1 MYIAVCDDQIEE
13 LEKLTALLQAWQS
26 DRRSDVRFQ
35 TFRSGGQ
42 LLDAARA
49 ERFTLYLL
57 DVLMPGM
64 TGMDAAREIRSF
76 DAAADIIFLTTS
88 PGFAYESYGVR
99 AAEYLLKPINAKL
112 LYPVLDKLYLREQ
125 KPQDG
130 LTVKS
135 NGMLVRL
142 PFSHLSYVE
151 VNGKHLFFNMA
162 DGTVYEVAASMR
174 EYEGALLA
182 RPEFMRVHRSYIVNM
197 LQAEKLSPAGSSP
210 SAAITCPCPA
220 CCTASCKRTIW
231 PCCFPGGTHNMF
243 DLSMQ
248 SALDIFCYVL
258 VLIYGLALSA
268 DLSTGGYVSRQ
279 QKYLLTL
286 LCLLFLLMQGLGLVL
301 LGERAVKQLYPLVTH
316 VPLVLI
322 LILFMKK
329 SVGVAIVSTCT
340 AYLCCQPPRWGR
352 IAVEALTQST
362 LAAELVYILLMPVMY
377 YLLRRFFVAAAY
389 NTMTS
394 STAALLLFGSLPVTY
409 YIFDYATTIYSD
421 ALYSGIQA
429 LNEFL
434 PTVLITFYVL
444 FLPAFHLQSQRRADA
459 EMQRS
464 MLEAELEQSQSEMD
478 SLHRLETQTAVYQH
492 DMRHHLNMLDGLL
505 SAGRP
510 DEATA
515 YIKNVQADIEA
526 ITPRRF
532 CENHLVNLLCSSFTD
547 KAQRQGAVLTV
558 DASLPNDVAISDT
571 ELCSLLSNGLE
582 NALHAVADLPADR
595 KQISLYCGV
604 RQNKLLI
611 EIRNPCAGPIAMRD
625 GLPVSDREGHGY
637 GCRSIQAIAQRN
649 GGLCVFSAQ
658 QGQFL
663 LQIMLPVLE
672 T

>member
-1 MYIAVCDDQIEE
+1 
-13 LEKLTALLQAWQS
+13 
-26 DRRSDVRFQ
+26 
-35 TFRSGGQ
+35 
-42 LLDAARA
+42 
-49 ERFTLYLL
+49 
-57 DVLMPGM
+57 
-64 TGMDAAREIRSF
+64 
-76 DAAADIIFLTTS
+76 
-88 PGFAYESYGVR
+88 
-99 AAEYLLKPINAKL
+99 
-112 LYPVLDKLYLREQ
+112 
-125 KPQDG
+125 
-130 LTVKS
+130 
-135 NGMLVRL
+135 
-142 PFSHLSYVE
+142 
-151 VNGKHLFFNMA
+151 
-162 DGTVYEVAASMR
+162 
-174 EYEGALLA
+174 
-182 RPEFMRVHRSYIVNM
+182 
-197 LQAEKLSPAGSSP
+197 
-210 SAAITCPCPA
+210 
-220 CCTASCKRTIW
+220 
-231 PCCFPGGTHNMF
+231 MF

-268 DLSTGGYVSRQ
+268 DLSTGGHVSRQ

-301 LGERAVKQLYPLVTH
+301 LGERAVKQLYPLVIH

-394 STAALLLFGSLPVTY
+394 STATLLLFGSLPVTY

-434 PTVLITFYVL
+434 PTVLVTFYVL
-444 FLPAFHLQSQRRADA
+444 FLPAFHLQSQRRTDA

-510 DEATA
+510 DKAAA
-515 YIKNVQADIEA
+515 YIKKVQADIEA

-532 CENHLVNLLCSSFTD
+532 CENQLVNLLCSSFTD

-611 EIRNPCAGPIAMRD
+611 EIRNPCAGPVAMRD

-637 GCRSIQAIAQRN
+637 GCRSIRAIAQRN
-649 GGLCVFSAQ
+649 GGLCVFSAR

>member
-112 LYPVLDKLYLREQ
+112 LYPVLDKLYLRDQ

-142 PFSHLSYVE
+142 PFSQLSYVE

-174 EYEGALLA
+174 EYEGALL
-182 RPEFMRVHRSYIVNM
+182 
-197 LQAEKLSPAGSSP
+197 
-210 SAAITCPCPA
+210 
-220 CCTASCKRTIW
+220 
-231 PCCFPGGTHNMF
+231 
-243 DLSMQ
+243 
-248 SALDIFCYVL
+248 
-258 VLIYGLALSA
+258 
-268 DLSTGGYVSRQ
+268 
-279 QKYLLTL
+279 
-286 LCLLFLLMQGLGLVL
+286 LF
-301 LGERAVKQLYPLVTH
+301 
-316 VPLVLI
+316 
-322 LILFMKK
+322 
-329 SVGVAIVSTCT
+329 S
-340 AYLCCQPPRWGR
+340 
-352 IAVEALTQST
+352 
-362 LAAELVYILLMPVMY
+362 
-377 YLLRRFFVAAAY
+377 
-389 NTMTS
+389 
-394 STAALLLFGSLPVTY
+394 SLPVTY

-444 FLPAFHLQSQRRADA
+444 FLPAFHLQS
-459 EMQRS
+459 
-464 MLEAELEQSQSEMD
+464 
-478 SLHRLETQTAVYQH
+478 
-492 DMRHHLNMLDGLL
+492 
-505 SAGRP
+505 
-510 DEATA
+510 
-515 YIKNVQADIEA
+515 
-526 ITPRRF
+526 
-532 CENHLVNLLCSSFTD
+532 
-547 KAQRQGAVLTV
+547 QRQGAVLTV

-649 GGLCVFSAQ
+649 GGLCVFSAR

>member
-1 MYIAVCDDQIEE
+1 MYPAGDLRGLLIVEAHQPPGNIDPWPMQCLVIVAGGLPVNALAAPQDLRHIS
-13 LEKLTALLQAWQS
+13 TA
-26 DRRSDVRFQ
+26 RSLCRPLFK
-35 TFRSGGQ
+35 SGQ

-112 LYPVLDKLYLREQ
+112 LYPVLDKLYLRDQ

-135 NGMLVRL
+135 SGMLVRL
-142 PFSHLSYVE
+142 PFSQLSYVE

-174 EYEGALLA
+174 EYEG
-182 RPEFMRVHRSYIVNM
+182 
-197 LQAEKLSPAGSSP
+197 
-210 SAAITCPCPA
+210 
-220 CCTASCKRTIW
+220 
-231 PCCFPGGTHNMF
+231 
-243 DLSMQ
+243 
-248 SALDIFCYVL
+248 
-258 VLIYGLALSA
+258 
-268 DLSTGGYVSRQ
+268 
-279 QKYLLTL
+279 
-286 LCLLFLLMQGLGLVL
+286 
-301 LGERAVKQLYPLVTH
+301 
-316 VPLVLI
+316 
-322 LILFMKK
+322 
-329 SVGVAIVSTCT
+329 
-340 AYLCCQPPRWGR
+340 
-352 IAVEALTQST
+352 
-362 LAAELVYILLMPVMY
+362 
-377 YLLRRFFVAAAY
+377 
-389 NTMTS
+389 
-394 STAALLLFGSLPVTY
+394 ALLLFGSLPVTY

-434 PTVLITFYVL
+434 PTVLVTFYVL
-444 FLPAFHLQSQRRADA
+444 FLPAFHLQSQR
-459 EMQRS
+459 
-464 MLEAELEQSQSEMD
+464 
-478 SLHRLETQTAVYQH
+478 
-492 DMRHHLNMLDGLL
+492 
-505 SAGRP
+505 
-510 DEATA
+510 
-515 YIKNVQADIEA
+515 
-526 ITPRRF
+526 
-532 CENHLVNLLCSSFTD
+532 
-547 KAQRQGAVLTV
+547 QGTVLTV

-649 GGLCVFSAQ
+649 GGLCVFSAR

>member
-1 MYIAVCDDQIEE
+1 
-13 LEKLTALLQAWQS
+13 
-26 DRRSDVRFQ
+26 
-35 TFRSGGQ
+35 
-42 LLDAARA
+42 
-49 ERFTLYLL
+49 
-57 DVLMPGM
+57 
-64 TGMDAAREIRSF
+64 
-76 DAAADIIFLTTS
+76 
-88 PGFAYESYGVR
+88 
-99 AAEYLLKPINAKL
+99 
-112 LYPVLDKLYLREQ
+112 
-125 KPQDG
+125 
-130 LTVKS
+130 
-135 NGMLVRL
+135 
-142 PFSHLSYVE
+142 
-151 VNGKHLFFNMA
+151 
-162 DGTVYEVAASMR
+162 
-174 EYEGALLA
+174 
-182 RPEFMRVHRSYIVNM
+182 
-197 LQAEKLSPAGSSP
+197 
-210 SAAITCPCPA
+210 
-220 CCTASCKRTIW
+220 
-231 PCCFPGGTHNMF
+231 MF

-444 FLPAFHLQSQRRADA
+444 FLPAFHLQSQR
-459 EMQRS
+459 
-464 MLEAELEQSQSEMD
+464 
-478 SLHRLETQTAVYQH
+478 
-492 DMRHHLNMLDGLL
+492 
-505 SAGRP
+505 
-510 DEATA
+510 
-515 YIKNVQADIEA
+515 
-526 ITPRRF
+526 
-532 CENHLVNLLCSSFTD
+532 
-547 KAQRQGAVLTV
+547 QGAVLTV

>member
-1 MYIAVCDDQIEE
+1 
-13 LEKLTALLQAWQS
+13 
-26 DRRSDVRFQ
+26 
-35 TFRSGGQ
+35 
-42 LLDAARA
+42 
-49 ERFTLYLL
+49 
-57 DVLMPGM
+57 MPGM

-142 PFSHLSYVE
+142 PFSQLSYVE

-162 DGTVYEVAASMR
+162 DGTVHEVAASMR
-174 EYEGALLA
+174 EYEG
-182 RPEFMRVHRSYIVNM
+182 
-197 LQAEKLSPAGSSP
+197 
-210 SAAITCPCPA
+210 
-220 CCTASCKRTIW
+220 
-231 PCCFPGGTHNMF
+231 
-243 DLSMQ
+243 
-248 SALDIFCYVL
+248 
-258 VLIYGLALSA
+258 
-268 DLSTGGYVSRQ
+268 
-279 QKYLLTL
+279 
-286 LCLLFLLMQGLGLVL
+286 
-301 LGERAVKQLYPLVTH
+301 
-316 VPLVLI
+316 
-322 LILFMKK
+322 
-329 SVGVAIVSTCT
+329 
-340 AYLCCQPPRWGR
+340 
-352 IAVEALTQST
+352 
-362 LAAELVYILLMPVMY
+362 
-377 YLLRRFFVAAAY
+377 
-389 NTMTS
+389 
-394 STAALLLFGSLPVTY
+394 ALLLFGSLPVTY
-409 YIFDYATTIYSD
+409 YIFDYATMTYSRWTLLLFGSLPVTYYIFD
-421 ALYSGIQA
+421 YATTVYSNALYSNVLIIS
-429 LNEFL
+429 EFL
-434 PTVLITFYVL
+434 PTVLVTFYIL
-444 FLPAFHLQSQRRADA
+444 FLPAFYLETQKRAAA

-464 MLEAELEQSQSEMD
+464 MLTMELEQSQSEMD

-510 DEATA
+510 DEAAA
-515 YIKNVQADIEA
+515 YIKKVQADIEA

-547 KAQRQGAVLTV
+547 KAQRQGTVLTV

>member
-112 LYPVLDKLYLREQ
+112 LYPVLDKLYLRDQ

-142 PFSHLSYVE
+142 PFSQLSYVE

-174 EYEGALLA
+174 EYEGA
-182 RPEFMRVHRSYIVNM
+182 
-197 LQAEKLSPAGSSP
+197 
-210 SAAITCPCPA
+210 
-220 CCTASCKRTIW
+220 
-231 PCCFPGGTHNMF
+231 
-243 DLSMQ
+243 
-248 SALDIFCYVL
+248 
-258 VLIYGLALSA
+258 
-268 DLSTGGYVSRQ
+268 
-279 QKYLLTL
+279 
-286 LCLLFLLMQGLGLVL
+286 
-301 LGERAVKQLYPLVTH
+301 
-316 VPLVLI
+316 
-322 LILFMKK
+322 
-329 SVGVAIVSTCT
+329 
-340 AYLCCQPPRWGR
+340 
-352 IAVEALTQST
+352 
-362 LAAELVYILLMPVMY
+362 
-377 YLLRRFFVAAAY
+377 
-389 NTMTS
+389 
-394 STAALLLFGSLPVTY
+394 LLFGSLPVTY

-444 FLPAFHLQSQRRADA
+444 FLPAFHLQS
-459 EMQRS
+459 
-464 MLEAELEQSQSEMD
+464 
-478 SLHRLETQTAVYQH
+478 
-492 DMRHHLNMLDGLL
+492 
-505 SAGRP
+505 
-510 DEATA
+510 
-515 YIKNVQADIEA
+515 
-526 ITPRRF
+526 
-532 CENHLVNLLCSSFTD
+532 
-547 KAQRQGAVLTV
+547 QRQGAVLTV

>member
-112 LYPVLDKLYLREQ
+112 LYPVLDKLYLRDQ

-142 PFSHLSYVE
+142 PFSQLSYVE

-174 EYEGALLA
+174 EYEG
-182 RPEFMRVHRSYIVNM
+182 
-197 LQAEKLSPAGSSP
+197 
-210 SAAITCPCPA
+210 
-220 CCTASCKRTIW
+220 
-231 PCCFPGGTHNMF
+231 
-243 DLSMQ
+243 
-248 SALDIFCYVL
+248 
-258 VLIYGLALSA
+258 
-268 DLSTGGYVSRQ
+268 
-279 QKYLLTL
+279 
-286 LCLLFLLMQGLGLVL
+286 
-301 LGERAVKQLYPLVTH
+301 
-316 VPLVLI
+316 
-322 LILFMKK
+322 
-329 SVGVAIVSTCT
+329 
-340 AYLCCQPPRWGR
+340 
-352 IAVEALTQST
+352 
-362 LAAELVYILLMPVMY
+362 
-377 YLLRRFFVAAAY
+377 
-389 NTMTS
+389 
-394 STAALLLFGSLPVTY
+394 ALLLFGSLPVTY

-444 FLPAFHLQSQRRADA
+444 FLPAFHLQS
-459 EMQRS
+459 
-464 MLEAELEQSQSEMD
+464 
-478 SLHRLETQTAVYQH
+478 
-492 DMRHHLNMLDGLL
+492 
-505 SAGRP
+505 
-510 DEATA
+510 
-515 YIKNVQADIEA
+515 
-526 ITPRRF
+526 
-532 CENHLVNLLCSSFTD
+532 
-547 KAQRQGAVLTV
+547 QRQGAVLTV

>member
-1 MYIAVCDDQIEE
+1 MYPAGDLRGLLIVEAHQPPGNIDPWPMQCLVIVAGGLPVNALAAPQDLRHISIA
-13 LEKLTALLQAWQS
+13 
-26 DRRSDVRFQ
+26 RSLCRPLFK
-35 TFRSGGQ
+35 SGQ
-42 LLDAARA
+42 LAPGA
-49 ERFTLYLL
+49 LYHAP
-57 DVLMPGM
+57 VL
-64 TGMDAAREIRSF
+64 TQQT
-76 DAAADIIFLTTS
+76 ADIIFLTTS

-142 PFSHLSYVE
+142 PFSQLSYVE

-174 EYEGALLA
+174 EYEG
-182 RPEFMRVHRSYIVNM
+182 
-197 LQAEKLSPAGSSP
+197 
-210 SAAITCPCPA
+210 
-220 CCTASCKRTIW
+220 
-231 PCCFPGGTHNMF
+231 
-243 DLSMQ
+243 
-248 SALDIFCYVL
+248 
-258 VLIYGLALSA
+258 
-268 DLSTGGYVSRQ
+268 
-279 QKYLLTL
+279 
-286 LCLLFLLMQGLGLVL
+286 
-301 LGERAVKQLYPLVTH
+301 
-316 VPLVLI
+316 
-322 LILFMKK
+322 
-329 SVGVAIVSTCT
+329 
-340 AYLCCQPPRWGR
+340 
-352 IAVEALTQST
+352 
-362 LAAELVYILLMPVMY
+362 
-377 YLLRRFFVAAAY
+377 
-389 NTMTS
+389 
-394 STAALLLFGSLPVTY
+394 ALLLFGSLPVTY

-434 PTVLITFYVL
+434 PTVLVTFYVL

-505 SAGRP
+505 SVGRP
-510 DEATA
+510 DEAAA
-515 YIKNVQADIEA
+515 YIKKVQADIEA

-547 KAQRQGAVLTV
+547 KAQRQGTVLTV

-649 GGLCVFSAQ
+649 GGLCVFSAR

>member
-26 DRRSDVRFQ
+26 DLHSDVRFQ

-142 PFSHLSYVE
+142 PFSQLSYVE

-268 DLSTGGYVSRQ
+268 DLSTGGHVSRQ

-286 LCLLFLLMQGLGLVL
+286 LCLLFLLVLGLGLVL
-301 LGERAVKQLYPLVTH
+301 LGERTVKQLYPLVIH

-322 LILFMKK
+322 LILFMKN
-329 SVGVAIVSTCT
+329 
-340 AYLCCQPPRWGR
+340 RW
-352 IAVEALTQST
+352 A
-362 LAAELVYILLMPVMY
+362 
-377 YLLRRFFVAAAY
+377 
-389 NTMTS
+389 
-394 STAALLLFGSLPVTY
+394 
-409 YIFDYATTIYSD
+409 
-421 ALYSGIQA
+421 
-429 LNEFL
+429 
-434 PTVLITFYVL
+434 
-444 FLPAFHLQSQRRADA
+444 
-459 EMQRS
+459 
-464 MLEAELEQSQSEMD
+464 
-478 SLHRLETQTAVYQH
+478 
-492 DMRHHLNMLDGLL
+492 
-505 SAGRP
+505 
-510 DEATA
+510 
-515 YIKNVQADIEA
+515 
-526 ITPRRF
+526 
-532 CENHLVNLLCSSFTD
+532 
-547 KAQRQGAVLTV
+547 
-558 DASLPNDVAISDT
+558 
-571 ELCSLLSNGLE
+571 
-582 NALHAVADLPADR
+582 
-595 KQISLYCGV
+595 
-604 RQNKLLI
+604 
-611 EIRNPCAGPIAMRD
+611 
-625 GLPVSDREGHGY
+625 
-637 GCRSIQAIAQRN
+637 
-649 GGLCVFSAQ
+649 
-658 QGQFL
+658 
-663 LQIMLPVLE
+663 
-672 T
+672 

>member
-112 LYPVLDKLYLREQ
+112 LYPVLDKLYLRDQ

-162 DGTVYEVAASMR
+162 DGTVHEVAASMR
-174 EYEGALLA
+174 EYEG
-182 RPEFMRVHRSYIVNM
+182 
-197 LQAEKLSPAGSSP
+197 
-210 SAAITCPCPA
+210 
-220 CCTASCKRTIW
+220 
-231 PCCFPGGTHNMF
+231 
-243 DLSMQ
+243 
-248 SALDIFCYVL
+248 
-258 VLIYGLALSA
+258 
-268 DLSTGGYVSRQ
+268 
-279 QKYLLTL
+279 
-286 LCLLFLLMQGLGLVL
+286 
-301 LGERAVKQLYPLVTH
+301 
-316 VPLVLI
+316 
-322 LILFMKK
+322 
-329 SVGVAIVSTCT
+329 
-340 AYLCCQPPRWGR
+340 
-352 IAVEALTQST
+352 
-362 LAAELVYILLMPVMY
+362 
-377 YLLRRFFVAAAY
+377 
-389 NTMTS
+389 
-394 STAALLLFGSLPVTY
+394 ALLLFGSLPVTY

-434 PTVLITFYVL
+434 PTVLVTFYVL
-444 FLPAFHLQSQRRADA
+444 FLPAFHLQS
-459 EMQRS
+459 
-464 MLEAELEQSQSEMD
+464 
-478 SLHRLETQTAVYQH
+478 
-492 DMRHHLNMLDGLL
+492 
-505 SAGRP
+505 
-510 DEATA
+510 
-515 YIKNVQADIEA
+515 
-526 ITPRRF
+526 
-532 CENHLVNLLCSSFTD
+532 
-547 KAQRQGAVLTV
+547 QRQGAVLTV

-649 GGLCVFSAQ
+649 GGLCVFSAR

>member
-142 PFSHLSYVE
+142 PFSQLSYVE

-162 DGTVYEVAASMR
+162 DGTVHEVAAAMR
-174 EYEGALLA
+174 EYEG
-182 RPEFMRVHRSYIVNM
+182 
-197 LQAEKLSPAGSSP
+197 
-210 SAAITCPCPA
+210 
-220 CCTASCKRTIW
+220 
-231 PCCFPGGTHNMF
+231 
-243 DLSMQ
+243 
-248 SALDIFCYVL
+248 
-258 VLIYGLALSA
+258 
-268 DLSTGGYVSRQ
+268 
-279 QKYLLTL
+279 
-286 LCLLFLLMQGLGLVL
+286 
-301 LGERAVKQLYPLVTH
+301 
-316 VPLVLI
+316 
-322 LILFMKK
+322 
-329 SVGVAIVSTCT
+329 
-340 AYLCCQPPRWGR
+340 
-352 IAVEALTQST
+352 
-362 LAAELVYILLMPVMY
+362 
-377 YLLRRFFVAAAY
+377 
-389 NTMTS
+389 
-394 STAALLLFGSLPVTY
+394 ALLLFGSLPVTY

-434 PTVLITFYVL
+434 PTVLVIFYVL
-444 FLPAFHLQSQRRADA
+444 FLPAFHLQS
-459 EMQRS
+459 
-464 MLEAELEQSQSEMD
+464 
-478 SLHRLETQTAVYQH
+478 
-492 DMRHHLNMLDGLL
+492 
-505 SAGRP
+505 
-510 DEATA
+510 
-515 YIKNVQADIEA
+515 
-526 ITPRRF
+526 
-532 CENHLVNLLCSSFTD
+532 
-547 KAQRQGAVLTV
+547 QRQGAVLTV

-637 GCRSIQAIAQRN
+637 GCRSIRAIAQRN
-649 GGLCVFSAQ
+649 GGLCVFSAR

>member
-1 MYIAVCDDQIEE
+1 
-13 LEKLTALLQAWQS
+13 
-26 DRRSDVRFQ
+26 
-35 TFRSGGQ
+35 
-42 LLDAARA
+42 
-49 ERFTLYLL
+49 
-57 DVLMPGM
+57 
-64 TGMDAAREIRSF
+64 
-76 DAAADIIFLTTS
+76 
-88 PGFAYESYGVR
+88 
-99 AAEYLLKPINAKL
+99 
-112 LYPVLDKLYLREQ
+112 
-125 KPQDG
+125 
-130 LTVKS
+130 
-135 NGMLVRL
+135 
-142 PFSHLSYVE
+142 
-151 VNGKHLFFNMA
+151 
-162 DGTVYEVAASMR
+162 
-174 EYEGALLA
+174 
-182 RPEFMRVHRSYIVNM
+182 
-197 LQAEKLSPAGSSP
+197 
-210 SAAITCPCPA
+210 
-220 CCTASCKRTIW
+220 
-231 PCCFPGGTHNMF
+231 MF

-268 DLSTGGYVSRQ
+268 DISTGGHVSRQ
-279 QKYLLTL
+279 QKCLLTL
-286 LCLLFLLMQGLGLVL
+286 LCLLFLLVQGLGLVL
-301 LGERAVKQLYPLVTH
+301 LGERTVKQLYPLVTH

-394 STAALLLFGSLPVTY
+394 STATLLLFGSLPVTY

-515 YIKNVQADIEA
+515 YIKNVQAGIEA

>member
-112 LYPVLDKLYLREQ
+112 LYPVLDKLYLRDQ

-142 PFSHLSYVE
+142 PFSQLSYVE

-174 EYEGALLA
+174 EYEGALL
-182 RPEFMRVHRSYIVNM
+182 
-197 LQAEKLSPAGSSP
+197 
-210 SAAITCPCPA
+210 
-220 CCTASCKRTIW
+220 
-231 PCCFPGGTHNMF
+231 
-243 DLSMQ
+243 
-248 SALDIFCYVL
+248 
-258 VLIYGLALSA
+258 
-268 DLSTGGYVSRQ
+268 
-279 QKYLLTL
+279 
-286 LCLLFLLMQGLGLVL
+286 
-301 LGERAVKQLYPLVTH
+301 
-316 VPLVLI
+316 
-322 LILFMKK
+322 
-329 SVGVAIVSTCT
+329 
-340 AYLCCQPPRWGR
+340 
-352 IAVEALTQST
+352 
-362 LAAELVYILLMPVMY
+362 
-377 YLLRRFFVAAAY
+377 
-389 NTMTS
+389 
-394 STAALLLFGSLPVTY
+394 LFGSLPVTY
-409 YIFDYATTIYSD
+409 YIFDYATTVYSN
-421 ALYSGIQA
+421 ALYSNVLIIS
-429 LNEFL
+429 EFL
-434 PTVLITFYVL
+434 PTVLVTFYIL
-444 FLPAFHLQSQRRADA
+444 FLPAFHLQS
-459 EMQRS
+459 
-464 MLEAELEQSQSEMD
+464 
-478 SLHRLETQTAVYQH
+478 
-492 DMRHHLNMLDGLL
+492 
-505 SAGRP
+505 
-510 DEATA
+510 
-515 YIKNVQADIEA
+515 
-526 ITPRRF
+526 
-532 CENHLVNLLCSSFTD
+532 
-547 KAQRQGAVLTV
+547 QRQGAVLTV